1 MTSEPMRTL
10 GRIRITF
17 SQTNWTSSNRNNKGS
32 KTVVWSLYYNVK
44 STVQSNI
51 KSSSLEHGETLTRL
65 ESGIKTNSEK
75 INTNYGIFEE
85 EVKRLD
91 DKNEQFS
98 TDVSE
103 KHEYIK
109 DLITTT
115 ETNLKKEIAD
125 SCATVREYCRS
136 NTEEINNNIV
146 EFKEAVHVA
155 NVELDNKIVGCGKD
169 LERCRSD
176 FQANLEKSFNEL
188 DEVVQCLATGEI
200 ADSVR
205 EIASFRTK
213 IKDIGSKVSLN
224 TECLSTNLELAKV
237 EKT

>member
-1 MTSEPMRTL
+1 M
-10 GRIRITF
+10 
-17 SQTNWTSSNRNNKGS
+17 
-32 KTVVWSLYYNVK
+32 
-44 STVQSNI
+44 VQSNI

-176 FQANLEKSFNEL
+176 FQVNLEKSFNEL

>member
-1 MTSEPMRTL
+1 M
-10 GRIRITF
+10 
-17 SQTNWTSSNRNNKGS
+17 
-32 KTVVWSLYYNVK
+32 
-44 STVQSNI
+44 
-51 KSSSLEHGETLTRL
+51 

-109 DLITTT
+109 DLIATT
-115 ETNLKKEIAD
+115 ESNLNKEIAD
-125 SCATVREYCRS
+125 SCATVKEYCRS
-136 NTEEINNNIV
+136 NTEEINNNIT

-188 DEVVQCLATGEI
+188 DDVVQSLATGEI

-213 IKDIGSKVSLN
+213 IKDIGSKVSQFMN
-224 TECLSTNLELAKV
+224 DTIFNYVS
-237 EKT
+237 

>member
-10 GRIRITF
+10 VRIRITF

-44 STVQSNI
+44 SSVQSNI

>member
-44 STVQSNI
+44 SSVQSNI

>member
-44 STVQSNI
+44 SSVQSNI

-224 TECLSTNLELAKV
+224 TECLSANLELAKV

>member
-1 MTSEPMRTL
+1 M
-10 GRIRITF
+10 
-17 SQTNWTSSNRNNKGS
+17 
-32 KTVVWSLYYNVK
+32 
-44 STVQSNI
+44 
-51 KSSSLEHGETLTRL
+51 TRL

-109 DLITTT
+109 DLISTT

>member
-1 MTSEPMRTL
+1 M
-10 GRIRITF
+10 
-17 SQTNWTSSNRNNKGS
+17 
-32 KTVVWSLYYNVK
+32 
-44 STVQSNI
+44 
-51 KSSSLEHGETLTRL
+51 TRL

-109 DLITTT
+109 DLIATT
-115 ETNLKKEIAD
+115 ESNLNKEIAD
-125 SCATVREYCRS
+125 SCATVKEYCRS
-136 NTEEINNNIV
+136 NTEEINNNIT

-188 DEVVQCLATGEI
+188 DDVVQSLATGEI

-213 IKDIGSKVSLN
+213 IKDIGSKVKRENIVYCVVKIGRSADQVVRLFHSFY
-224 TECLSTNLELAKV
+224 LLALKRSDRNAKPLV
-237 EKT
+237 AIFPSF